1 MTKQKTKLTYE
12 AALQELQTI
21 VAQLQEEAV
30 SMDDLSEKVGR
41 ATELLNFCRE
51 KLRETEEKVQGL
63 LSLE

>member
-12 AALQELQTI
+12 TALQELQSI

-30 SMDDLSEKVGR
+30 SMDDLSEKVSR

-51 KLRETEEKVQGL
+51 RLRQTEEQVEGL
-63 LSLE
+63 FRTE

>member
-12 AALQELQTI
+12 TALQELQTI

-30 SMDDLSEKVGR
+30 SMDDLSEKVNR

-51 KLRETEEKVQGL
+51 KLRETEDKIEGL
-63 LSLE
+63 FSQE

>member
-30 SMDDLSEKVGR
+30 SMDDLSEKVSR

-51 KLRETEEKVQGL
+51 RLRLTEEQVEGL
-63 LSLE
+63 FRTE